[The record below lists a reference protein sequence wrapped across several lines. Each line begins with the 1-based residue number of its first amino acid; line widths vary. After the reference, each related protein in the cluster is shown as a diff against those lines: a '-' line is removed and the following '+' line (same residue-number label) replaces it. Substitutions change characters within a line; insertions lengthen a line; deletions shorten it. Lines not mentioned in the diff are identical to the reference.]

1 MPSNQNRT
9 DTVTPYKMLAAA
21 VIKQAVHEYRNTL
34 IREAMGINRTGEK
47 VFGMRRE
54 SSEEIR
60 KFIVSE
66 SPFHRCLDLE
76 SESFEAMADKAK
88 RDAKRKLER
97 DGHGIRHEK
106 RYTECGWGT
115 KKQPPEPE

>member
-1 MPSNQNRT
+1 MSSNQNRT

-47 VFGMRRE
+47 VIGMRRE

-76 SESFEAMADKAK
+76 S
-88 RDAKRKLER
+88 
-97 DGHGIRHEK
+97 
-106 RYTECGWGT
+106 
-115 KKQPPEPE
+115 

>member
-21 VIKQAVHEYRNTL
+21 VIKQAVHEYHNTL
-34 IREAMGINRTGEK
+34 IREAMGTNATGEK
-47 VFGMRRE
+47 VFGLRRE
-54 SSEEIR
+54 SSRAIR

-76 SESFEAMADKAK
+76 PESFEAMADKAK
-88 RDAKRKLER
+88 RDAKKKLKES
-97 DGHGIRHEK
+97 GHG
-106 RYTECGWGT
+106 WG
-115 KKQPPEPE
+115 KKKPPEPK